1 MDDYIYNVLPMDYDK
16 YNLIFKV
23 VLLGNPKVGKTCI
36 CKSGIEKNFDEE
48 YKKTTNFELKKFNFQ
63 INDIII
69 RLDIYDSS
77 DYNDNLE
84 LIIKECSLGIFIYSI
99 DNKDSFDNIFNFWI
113 KKLNEKNKNGKMI
126 IVGNKNDLDSNRCI
140 NQEESKKLSK
150 EHKFD
155 YSIEC
160 SAKLNLNTE
169 NLFIEAAKILY
180 GYYMDEKNNLN
191 DINNNENNINNI
203 NNNKNDNDNNDNF
216 MIINEN
222 SDNKNNNNENK
233 ENKNIENNINNIN
246 NNKNDN
252 NNDDNFMI
260 INENNDNK
268 NNNNKIKESNNNEN
282 NINTINTNNNNN
294 NMNNDDFNNNY
305 DNINEILQEEID
317 YDLLNLIT
325 NSSNENIVKSIDTVI
340 TINEKIFDIHLNC
353 YYNYITI
360 NLKEK
365 DSSSNEIYERKYYKE
380 EFESINKLFKMYNST
395 LHLFNNLVEF
405 FNNKLFEGKKNQEEI
420 ILKME
425 NIIAEFS
432 LKIPLKKNQLD
443 ENSQK
448 LLDIIKELKEENN
461 ELKKILKTQEENYN
475 QIIKRLENDIQI
487 IKTKISQNNEIF
499 LMNEE
504 EKNLISNWIE
514 ENSKKEFKLIF
525 KSSLN
530 DDLIK
535 TFHEKCDNK
544 NNTLIIIKSSKGKK
558 FGGYNP
564 LLWNISDKYNNDS
577 KTFLFSLDLKKKF
590 IIDKENEINF
600 ASIGKNDCILFGNG
614 DLCIFD
620 MFTKNDKNFS
630 KPCSFNIIDY
640 QLTGGDEYFKVDELE
655 VYSI

>member
-48 YKKTTNFELKKFNFQ
+48 YKKTTNFEIKKFNFQ

-77 DYNDNLE
+77 DYNENLE

-99 DNKDSFDNIFNFWI
+99 DNKDSFDNIFNVWI
-113 KKLNEKNKNGKMI
+113 KKFKEKNKNGKMI
-126 IVGNKNDLDSNRCI
+126 LVGNKNDLENNRCI
-140 NQEESKKLSK
+140 NKEESNKLSI

-155 YSIEC
+155 FFIEC
-160 SAKLNLNTE
+160 SAKLNLNTQ
-169 NLFIEAAKILY
+169 NLFIETTKILY
-180 GYYMDEKNNLN
+180 EHIIDQKNNIN
-191 DINNNENNINNI
+191 DNNNSDNNKKNNNNEYNNDNNNDNFMLINENNYNKNKNDNIINNNNENN
-203 NNNKNDNDNNDNF
+203 DNFEIIDNVNYNNDNANQI
-216 MIINEN
+216 M
-222 SDNKNNNNENK
+222 
-233 ENKNIENNINNIN
+233 
-246 NNKNDN
+246 
-252 NNDDNFMI
+252 
-260 INENNDNK
+260 
-268 NNNNKIKESNNNEN
+268 
-282 NINTINTNNNNN
+282 
-294 NMNNDDFNNNY
+294 
-305 DNINEILQEEID
+305 EEQID
-317 YDLLNLIT
+317 YNLLNLIN
-325 NSSNENIVKSIDTVI
+325 NSSKEKIIKSIETVI
-340 TINEKIFDIHLNC
+340 TIHEKIFDIHLNC
-353 YYNYITI
+353 YNNYITI
-360 NLKEK
+360 NLQEK
-365 DSSSNEIYERKYYKE
+365 SSSSNIQYERKYYKE

-395 LHLFNNLVEF
+395 LQLFNNLTEF
-405 FNNKLFEGKKNQEEI
+405 FNNKLFDAEINQEEI

-432 LKIPLKKNQLD
+432 LKIPLKQNKLD
-443 ENSQK
+443 ENTQK
-448 LLDIIKELKEENN
+448 LLDLIKELKEEND
-461 ELKKILKTQEENYN
+461 ELKKILKSQEENYN

-544 NNTLIIIKSSKGKK
+544 NNTLIIIKSSNGKK

-590 IIDKENEINF
+590 IIEKENEINF

>member
-113 KKLNEKNKNGKMI
+113 KKFKEKNKNGKMI
-126 IVGNKNDLDSNRCI
+126 LVGNKNDLDSNRCI

-203 NNNKNDNDNNDNF
+203 NNNKND
-216 MIINEN
+216 
-222 SDNKNNNNENK
+222 
-233 ENKNIENNINNIN
+233 
-246 NNKNDN
+246 
-252 NNDDNFMI
+252 
-260 INENNDNK
+260 
-268 NNNNKIKESNNNEN
+268 
-282 NINTINTNNNNN
+282 N

-499 LMNEE
+499 LINEE

>member
-48 YKKTTNFELKKFNFQ
+48 YKKTTNFEIKKFNFQ

-113 KKLNEKNKNGKMI
+113 KKFKEKNKNGKMI
-126 IVGNKNDLDSNRCI
+126 LVGNKNDLDSNRCI

-169 NLFIEAAKILY
+169 NLFIETAKILY
-180 GYYMDEKNNLN
+180 GYYKDEKNNLN
-191 DINNNENNINNI
+191 DINNNENNINN
-203 NNNKNDNDNNDNF
+203 
-216 MIINEN
+216 
-222 SDNKNNNNENK
+222 
-233 ENKNIENNINNIN
+233 
-246 NNKNDN
+246 
-252 NNDDNFMI
+252 
-260 INENNDNK
+260 
-268 NNNNKIKESNNNEN
+268 
-282 NINTINTNNNNN
+282 INTNNNNN